1 MILVDTSVWIDFLN
15 GKKTLHRNFL
25 HDLLE
30 SEEDICL
37 SEIILMEILQGI
49 KEDKLHRDVKDYL
62 LIFTIVPSIP
72 VESYVHASDIYRMC
86 RKKGL
91 TVRKPVDCLIS
102 AVAIENDVAL
112 LHNDAD
118 FIKIA
123 KCSKLRLVQI

>member
-15 GKKTLHRNFL
+15 GRNTAHRKFL

-30 SEEDICL
+30 SEEEICL
-37 SEIILMEILQGI
+37 SELILMEILQGI
-49 KEDKLHRDVKDYL
+49 KDDKLHREMKDYL
-62 LIFTIVPSIP
+62 LAFTIVRAIP
-72 VESYVHASDIYRMC
+72 IKSFLHASDIYRMC

-112 LHNDAD
+112 LHNDSD
-118 FIKIA
+118 FNRITQ
-123 KCSKLRLVQI
+123 CTKLQIVGI